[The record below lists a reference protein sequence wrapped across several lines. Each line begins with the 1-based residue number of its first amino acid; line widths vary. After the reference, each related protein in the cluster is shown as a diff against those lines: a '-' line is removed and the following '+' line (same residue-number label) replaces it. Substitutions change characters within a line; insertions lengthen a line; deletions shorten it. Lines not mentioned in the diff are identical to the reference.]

1 MSTEGAQLKTLAKK
15 IGKYF
20 VALLPYSTILSGVI
34 IWSYLSSV
42 GRVDLL
48 MGAFSFN
55 IGLISLLISAA
66 VFSLI
71 ISVTLVMPSAIL
83 LAHSEFYLEKDDQ
96 EHNNY
101 LPLICFAVS
110 VIYLTLIFL
119 LSAIFTEELPF
130 SNWIIFIIIFLFAIW
145 AAYYFKVGLIKHPF
159 NQQERKWWL
168 PYFNH
173 LILLVNMLFIM
184 LPGLS
189 ISIPAALLIHSSR
202 SEGLWALFVAWAFMS
217 LFAFLAFLPAI
228 VHYLRNRKSQNDASQ
243 NSESNNSQKGIDA
256 LKPFLLTSVIAVI
269 CIVLLFPTLWSTLV
283 FGSLVSIGL
292 VDPQPHYYRVDDEK
306 FSPALFPQAVW
317 QTQEMPG
324 RDEKA
329 FFIRGV
335 NLFSTG
341 SVNLICP
348 AYIVKLRAQATAR
361 DYANFIPGN
370 NEASVRYF
378 RQMMKG
384 CVAFETGEIRRWDTL
399 FDANGAIKK

>member
-1 MSTEGAQLKTLAKK
+1 MSTESDKLKLLAKRV
-15 IGKYF
+15 GKYF
-20 VALLPYSTILSGVI
+20 VALLPYSTLLSGAI
-34 IWSYLSSV
+34 IWSYLTSI
-42 GRVDLL
+42 GRLDLL

-55 IGLISLLISAA
+55 IGLVSLLISAA
-66 VFSLI
+66 VFSLATAL
-71 ISVTLVMPSAIL
+71 TLVLPSAIL
-83 LAHSEFYLEKDDQ
+83 LAHREINPGDPERYFNKG
-96 EHNNY
+96 
-101 LPLICFAVS
+101 LPWICFSVS
-110 VIYLTLIFL
+110 FFYLTLVFLPHTTLVKKLTGDYVFSVEKILLITALFATLLVICFNFGFL
-119 LSAIFTEELPF
+119 LRPLKPGKWQRVWLVLMWAGVLIANTF
-130 SNWIIFIIIFLFAIW
+130 FIL
-145 AAYYFKVGLIKHPF
+145 
-159 NQQERKWWL
+159 
-168 PYFNH
+168 
-173 LILLVNMLFIM
+173 

-189 ISIPAALLIHSSR
+189 ISIPAGFLIHSSR
-202 SEGLWALFVAWAFMS
+202 GEGSWAVVFAWVFIS
-217 LFAFLAFLPAI
+217 LFSLLAFLPAI
-228 VHYLRNRKSQNDASQ
+228 VHYSQKSDAQ
-243 NSESNNSQKGIDA
+243 NNSVAIKNFFVTA
-256 LKPFLLTSVIAVI
+256 FIAVVF
-269 CIVLLFPTLWSTLV
+269 IVLLFPTLWSTLV

-292 VDPQPHYYRVDDEK
+292 VDTQPHYYRVDDEK
-306 FSPALFPQAVW
+306 FSPALFPQTVW

>member
-71 ISVTLVMPSAIL
+71 ISVTLVLPSAIL
-83 LAHSEFYLEKDDQ
+83 LAHSAVNTDRPADASIK
-96 EHNNY
+96 Y
-101 LPLICFAVS
+101 LPWVCFVIS
-110 VIYLTLIFL
+110 VFFLGLIFL
-119 LSAIFTEELPF
+119 PFTTLFKWLPANLWAIFGLT
-130 SNWIIFIIIFLFAIW
+130 ILFAF
-145 AAYYFKVGLIKHPF
+145 AAILVCNVNFIQQNAGPATRKGWFKSGKGFGL
-159 NQQERKWWL
+159 L
-168 PYFNH
+168 C
-173 LILLVNMLFIM
+173 VNTFFVL
-184 LPGLS
+184 LPGLL
-189 ISIPAALLIHSSR
+189 ITIPAGFLIHSSR
-202 SEGLWALFVAWAFMS
+202 GEGSWAVVFAWVFIS
-217 LFAFLAFLPAI
+217 LFSLLAFLPAI
-228 VHYLRNRKSQNDASQ
+228 VHYSQKSDAQ
-243 NSESNNSQKGIDA
+243 NNSRAIKNFFVTA
-256 LKPFLLTSVIAVI
+256 FIAVVF
-269 CIVLLFPTLWSTLV
+269 IVLLFPTLWSTLV

-341 SVNLICP
+341 SVDLICP

>member
-1 MSTEGAQLKTLAKK
+1 MSTESDKLKLLAKRV
-15 IGKYF
+15 GKYF
-20 VALLPYSTILSGVI
+20 VALLPYSTLLSGAI
-34 IWSYLSSV
+34 IWSYLTSI
-42 GRVDLL
+42 GRLDLL

-55 IGLISLLISAA
+55 IGLVSLLISAA
-66 VFSLI
+66 VFSLATAL
-71 ISVTLVMPSAIL
+71 TLVLPSAIL
-83 LAHSEFYLEKDDQ
+83 LAHREINPGDPERYFNKG
-96 EHNNY
+96 
-101 LPLICFAVS
+101 LPWICFSVS
-110 VIYLTLIFL
+110 FFYLTLVFLPHTTLVKKLTGDYVFSVEKILLITALFATLLVTCFNFGFL
-119 LSAIFTEELPF
+119 LRPLKPGKWQRVWLVLMWAGVLIANTF
-130 SNWIIFIIIFLFAIW
+130 FIL
-145 AAYYFKVGLIKHPF
+145 
-159 NQQERKWWL
+159 
-168 PYFNH
+168 
-173 LILLVNMLFIM
+173 

-189 ISIPAALLIHSSR
+189 ISIPAGFLIHSSR
-202 SEGLWALFVAWAFMS
+202 GEGSWAVVFAWVFIS
-217 LFAFLAFLPAI
+217 LFSLLAFLPAI
-228 VHYLRNRKSQNDASQ
+228 VHYSQKSDAQ
-243 NSESNNSQKGIDA
+243 NNSGAIKNFFVTA
-256 LKPFLLTSVIAVI
+256 FIAVVF
-269 CIVLLFPTLWSTLV
+269 IVLLFPTLWSTLV

-292 VDPQPHYYRVDDEK
+292 VDTQPHYYRVDDEK
-306 FSPALFPQAVW
+306 FSPALFPQTVW

>member
-1 MSTEGAQLKTLAKK
+1 MSTESDKLKSLAKRV
-15 IGKYF
+15 GKYF
-20 VALLPYSTILSGVI
+20 VALLPYSTLLSGAI
-34 IWSYLSSV
+34 IWSYLTSI
-42 GRVDLL
+42 GRLDLL

-55 IGLISLLISAA
+55 IGLVSLLISAA
-66 VFSLI
+66 VFSLATAL
-71 ISVTLVMPSAIL
+71 TLVLPSAIL
-83 LAHSEFYLEKDDQ
+83 LAHREITPGDPERYFNKG
-96 EHNNY
+96 
-101 LPLICFAVS
+101 LPWICFSVS
-110 VIYLTLIFL
+110 FFYLTLVFLPHTTLVKKLTGDYAFSVEKILLITALFATLLVICFNFGFL
-119 LSAIFTEELPF
+119 LRPLKPGKWQRVWLVLMWAGVLIANTF
-130 SNWIIFIIIFLFAIW
+130 FIL
-145 AAYYFKVGLIKHPF
+145 
-159 NQQERKWWL
+159 
-168 PYFNH
+168 
-173 LILLVNMLFIM
+173 

-189 ISIPAALLIHSSR
+189 ISIPAGFLIHSSR
-202 SEGLWALFVAWAFMS
+202 GEGSWAVVFAWVFIS
-217 LFAFLAFLPAI
+217 LFSLLAFLPAI
-228 VHYLRNRKSQNDASQ
+228 VHYSQKSDAQ
-243 NSESNNSQKGIDA
+243 NNSGAIKNFFVTA
-256 LKPFLLTSVIAVI
+256 FIAVVF
-269 CIVLLFPTLWSTLV
+269 IVLLFPTLWSTLV

-292 VDPQPHYYRVDDEK
+292 VDTQPHYYRVDDEK
-306 FSPALFPQAVW
+306 FSPALFPQTVW

-341 SVNLICP
+341 SINLICP

>member
-1 MSTEGAQLKTLAKK
+1 MSTESDKLKLLAKRV
-15 IGKYF
+15 GKYF
-20 VALLPYSTILSGVI
+20 VALLPYSTLLSGAI
-34 IWSYLSSV
+34 IWSYLTSI
-42 GRVDLL
+42 GRLDLL

-55 IGLISLLISAA
+55 IGLVSLLISAA
-66 VFSLI
+66 VFSLATAL
-71 ISVTLVMPSAIL
+71 TLVLPSAIL
-83 LAHSEFYLEKDDQ
+83 LAHREINPGDPERYFNKG
-96 EHNNY
+96 
-101 LPLICFAVS
+101 LPWICFSVS
-110 VIYLTLIFL
+110 FFYLTLVFLPHTTLVKKLTGDYVFSVEKILLITALFATLLVICFNFGFL
-119 LSAIFTEELPF
+119 LRPLKPGKWQRVWLVLMWTGVLIANTF
-130 SNWIIFIIIFLFAIW
+130 FIL
-145 AAYYFKVGLIKHPF
+145 
-159 NQQERKWWL
+159 
-168 PYFNH
+168 
-173 LILLVNMLFIM
+173 

-189 ISIPAALLIHSSR
+189 ISIPAGFLIHSSR
-202 SEGLWALFVAWAFMS
+202 GEGSWAVVFAWVFIS
-217 LFAFLAFLPAI
+217 LFSLLAFLPAI
-228 VHYLRNRKSQNDASQ
+228 VHYSQKSDAQ
-243 NSESNNSQKGIDA
+243 NNSGAIKNFFVTA
-256 LKPFLLTSVIAVI
+256 FIAVVF
-269 CIVLLFPTLWSTLV
+269 IVLLFPTLWSTLV

-292 VDPQPHYYRVDDEK
+292 VDTQPHYYRVDDEK
-306 FSPALFPQAVW
+306 FSPALFPQTVW

-384 CVAFETGEIRRWDTL
+384 CVVFETGEIRQWDTL

>member
-1 MSTEGAQLKTLAKK
+1 MSTESDKLKSLAKRV
-15 IGKYF
+15 GKYF
-20 VALLPYSTILSGVI
+20 VALLPYSTLLSGAI
-34 IWSYLSSV
+34 IWSYLTSI
-42 GRVDLL
+42 GRLDLL

-55 IGLISLLISAA
+55 IGLVSLLISAA
-66 VFSLI
+66 VFSLATAL
-71 ISVTLVMPSAIL
+71 TLVLPSAIL
-83 LAHSEFYLEKDDQ
+83 LAHREINPGDPERYFNKG
-96 EHNNY
+96 
-101 LPLICFAVS
+101 LPWICFSVS
-110 VIYLTLIFL
+110 FFYLTLVFLPHTTLVKKLTGDYVFSVEKILLITALFATLLVICFNFGFL
-119 LSAIFTEELPF
+119 LRPLKPGK
-130 SNWIIFIIIFLFAIW
+130 WQRVWLVLMW
-145 AAYYFKVGLIKHPF
+145 AGVLIANTF
-159 NQQERKWWL
+159 
-168 PYFNH
+168 F
-173 LILLVNMLFIM
+173 ILL
-184 LPGLS
+184 PRLS
-189 ISIPAALLIHSSR
+189 ISIPAGFLIHSSR
-202 SEGLWALFVAWAFMS
+202 GEGSWAVVFAWVFIS
-217 LFAFLAFLPAI
+217 LFSLLAFLPAI
-228 VHYLRNRKSQNDASQ
+228 VHYSQKSDAQ
-243 NSESNNSQKGIDA
+243 NNSGAIKNFFVTA
-256 LKPFLLTSVIAVI
+256 FIAIVF
-269 CIVLLFPTLWSTLV
+269 IVLLFPTLWSTLV

-292 VDPQPHYYRVDDEK
+292 VDTQPHYYRVDDEK
-306 FSPALFPQAVW
+306 FSPALFPQTVW

>member
-1 MSTEGAQLKTLAKK
+1 MSTESDKLKLLAKRV
-15 IGKYF
+15 GKYF
-20 VALLPYSTILSGVI
+20 VALLPYSTLLSGAI
-34 IWSYLSSV
+34 IWSYLTSI
-42 GRVDLL
+42 GRLDLL

-55 IGLISLLISAA
+55 IGLVSLLISAA
-66 VFSLI
+66 VFSLATAL
-71 ISVTLVMPSAIL
+71 TLVLPSAIL
-83 LAHSEFYLEKDDQ
+83 LAHREINPGDPERYFNKG
-96 EHNNY
+96 
-101 LPLICFAVS
+101 LPWICFSVS
-110 VIYLTLIFL
+110 FFYLTLVFLPHTTLVKKLTGDYVFSVEKILLITALFATLLVICFNFGFL
-119 LSAIFTEELPF
+119 LRPLKPGKRQRVWLVSMWAGVLIANTF
-130 SNWIIFIIIFLFAIW
+130 FIL
-145 AAYYFKVGLIKHPF
+145 
-159 NQQERKWWL
+159 
-168 PYFNH
+168 
-173 LILLVNMLFIM
+173 

-189 ISIPAALLIHSSR
+189 ISIPAGFLIHSSR
-202 SEGLWALFVAWAFMS
+202 GEGSWAVVFAWVFIS
-217 LFAFLAFLPAI
+217 LFSLLAFLPAI
-228 VHYLRNRKSQNDASQ
+228 VHYSQKSDAQ
-243 NSESNNSQKGIDA
+243 NNSGAIKNFFVTA
-256 LKPFLLTSVIAVI
+256 FIAVVF
-269 CIVLLFPTLWSTLV
+269 IVLLFPTLWSTLV

-292 VDPQPHYYRVDDEK
+292 VDTQPHYYRVDDEK
-306 FSPALFPQAVW
+306 FSPALFPQTVW

-384 CVAFETGEIRRWDTL
+384 CVVFETGEIRQWDTL

>member
-1 MSTEGAQLKTLAKK
+1 MSTESDKLKSLAKRV
-15 IGKYF
+15 GKYF
-20 VALLPYSTILSGVI
+20 VALLPYSTLLSGAI
-34 IWSYLSSV
+34 IWSYLTSI
-42 GRVDLL
+42 GRLDLL

-55 IGLISLLISAA
+55 IGLVSLLISAA
-66 VFSLI
+66 VFSLATAL
-71 ISVTLVMPSAIL
+71 TLVLPSAIL
-83 LAHSEFYLEKDDQ
+83 LAHREINLGDPERYFNKG
-96 EHNNY
+96 
-101 LPLICFAVS
+101 LPWICFAVS
-110 VIYLTLIFL
+110 FFYLTLVFLPHTTLVKKLTGNYVFSVEKILLITALFATLLVICFNFGFL
-119 LSAIFTEELPF
+119 LRPLKPGKWQRVWLVLMWAGVLIANTF
-130 SNWIIFIIIFLFAIW
+130 FIL
-145 AAYYFKVGLIKHPF
+145 
-159 NQQERKWWL
+159 
-168 PYFNH
+168 
-173 LILLVNMLFIM
+173 

-189 ISIPAALLIHSSR
+189 ISIPAGFLIHSSR
-202 SEGLWALFVAWAFMS
+202 GEGSWAVVFAWVFIS
-217 LFAFLAFLPAI
+217 LFSLLAFLPAI
-228 VHYLRNRKSQNDASQ
+228 VHYSQKSDAQ
-243 NSESNNSQKGIDA
+243 NNSGAIKNFFVTA
-256 LKPFLLTSVIAVI
+256 FIAVVF
-269 CIVLLFPTLWSTLV
+269 IVLLFPTLWSTLV

-292 VDPQPHYYRVDDEK
+292 VDTQPHYYRVDDEK
-306 FSPALFPQAVW
+306 FSPALFPQTVW

>member
-1 MSTEGAQLKTLAKK
+1 MSTESDKLKLLAKRV
-15 IGKYF
+15 GKYF
-20 VALLPYSTILSGVI
+20 VALLPYSTLLSGAI
-34 IWSYLSSV
+34 IWSYLTSI
-42 GRVDLL
+42 GRLDLL

-55 IGLISLLISAA
+55 IGLVSLLISAA
-66 VFSLI
+66 VFSLATAL
-71 ISVTLVMPSAIL
+71 TLVLPSAIL
-83 LAHSEFYLEKDDQ
+83 LAHREINPGDPERYFNKG
-96 EHNNY
+96 
-101 LPLICFAVS
+101 LPWICFSVS
-110 VIYLTLIFL
+110 FFYLTLVFLPHTTLVKKLTGDYVFSVEKILLITALFATLLVTCFNFGFL
-119 LSAIFTEELPF
+119 LRPLKPGKWQRVWLVLMWAGVLIANTF
-130 SNWIIFIIIFLFAIW
+130 FIL
-145 AAYYFKVGLIKHPF
+145 
-159 NQQERKWWL
+159 
-168 PYFNH
+168 
-173 LILLVNMLFIM
+173 

-189 ISIPAALLIHSSR
+189 ISIPAGFLIHSSR
-202 SEGLWALFVAWAFMS
+202 GEGSWAVVFAWVFIS
-217 LFAFLAFLPAI
+217 LFSLLAFLPAI
-228 VHYLRNRKSQNDASQ
+228 VHYSQKSDAQ
-243 NSESNNSQKGIDA
+243 NNSGAIKNFFVTA
-256 LKPFLLTSVIAVI
+256 FIAVVF
-269 CIVLLFPTLWSTLV
+269 IVLLFPTLWSTLV

-292 VDPQPHYYRVDDEK
+292 VDTQPHYYRVDDEK
-306 FSPALFPQAVW
+306 FSPALFPQTVW

-341 SVNLICP
+341 SVNIICP

>member
-1 MSTEGAQLKTLAKK
+1 MSTESDKLKLLAKRV
-15 IGKYF
+15 GKYF
-20 VALLPYSTILSGVI
+20 VALLPYSTLLSGAI
-34 IWSYLSSV
+34 IWSYLTSI
-42 GRVDLL
+42 GRLDLL

-55 IGLISLLISAA
+55 IGLVSLLISAA
-66 VFSLI
+66 VFSLATAL
-71 ISVTLVMPSAIL
+71 TLVLPSAIL
-83 LAHSEFYLEKDDQ
+83 LAHREINPGDPERYFNKG
-96 EHNNY
+96 
-101 LPLICFAVS
+101 LPWICFSVS
-110 VIYLTLIFL
+110 FFYLTLVFLPHTTLVKKLTGDYVFSVEKILLITALFATLLVICFNFGFL
-119 LSAIFTEELPF
+119 LRPLKPGKWQRVWLVLMWAGVLIANTF
-130 SNWIIFIIIFLFAIW
+130 FIL
-145 AAYYFKVGLIKHPF
+145 
-159 NQQERKWWL
+159 
-168 PYFNH
+168 
-173 LILLVNMLFIM
+173 

-189 ISIPAALLIHSSR
+189 ISIPAGFLIHSSR
-202 SEGLWALFVAWAFMS
+202 GEGSWAVVFAWVFIS
-217 LFAFLAFLPAI
+217 LFSLLAFLPAI
-228 VHYLRNRKSQNDASQ
+228 VHYSQKSDAL
-243 NSESNNSQKGIDA
+243 NNSGAIKNFFVTA
-256 LKPFLLTSVIAVI
+256 FIAVVF
-269 CIVLLFPTLWSTLV
+269 IVLLFPTLWSTLV

-292 VDPQPHYYRVDDEK
+292 VDTQPHYYRVDDEK
-306 FSPALFPQAVW
+306 FSPALFPQTVW

-370 NEASVRYF
+370 NEASVHYF

>member
-1 MSTEGAQLKTLAKK
+1 MSTESDKLKLLAKRV
-15 IGKYF
+15 GKYF
-20 VALLPYSTILSGVI
+20 VALLPYSTLLSGAI
-34 IWSYLSSV
+34 IWSYLTSI
-42 GRVDLL
+42 GRLDLL

-55 IGLISLLISAA
+55 IGLVSLLISAA
-66 VFSLI
+66 VFSLATAL
-71 ISVTLVMPSAIL
+71 TLVLPSAIL
-83 LAHSEFYLEKDDQ
+83 LAHREINPGDPERYFNKG
-96 EHNNY
+96 
-101 LPLICFAVS
+101 LPWICFSVS
-110 VIYLTLIFL
+110 FFYLTLVFLPHTTLVKKLTGDYVFSVEKILLITALFATLLVICFNFGFL
-119 LSAIFTEELPF
+119 LRPLKPGKWQRVWLVLMWAGVLIANTF
-130 SNWIIFIIIFLFAIW
+130 FIL
-145 AAYYFKVGLIKHPF
+145 
-159 NQQERKWWL
+159 
-168 PYFNH
+168 
-173 LILLVNMLFIM
+173 

-189 ISIPAALLIHSSR
+189 ISIPAGFLIHSSR
-202 SEGLWALFVAWAFMS
+202 GEGSWAVVFAWVFIS
-217 LFAFLAFLPAI
+217 LFSLLAFLPAI
-228 VHYLRNRKSQNDASQ
+228 VHYSQKSDAQ
-243 NSESNNSQKGIDA
+243 NNSGAIKNFFVTA
-256 LKPFLLTSVIAVI
+256 FIAVVF
-269 CIVLLFPTLWSTLV
+269 IVLLFPTLWSTLV

-292 VDPQPHYYRVDDEK
+292 VDTQPHYYRVDDEK
-306 FSPALFPQAVW
+306 FSPALFPQTVW

-384 CVAFETGEIRRWDTL
+384 CVVFETGEIRRWDTL

>member
-1 MSTEGAQLKTLAKK
+1 MSTESDKLKLLAKRV
-15 IGKYF
+15 GKYF
-20 VALLPYSTILSGVI
+20 VALLPYSTLLSGAI
-34 IWSYLSSV
+34 IWSYLTSI
-42 GRVDLL
+42 GRLDLL

-55 IGLISLLISAA
+55 IGLVSLLISAA
-66 VFSLI
+66 VFSLATAL
-71 ISVTLVMPSAIL
+71 TLVLPSAIL
-83 LAHSEFYLEKDDQ
+83 LAHREINPGDPERYFNKG
-96 EHNNY
+96 
-101 LPLICFAVS
+101 LPWICFSVS
-110 VIYLTLIFL
+110 FFYLTLVFLPHTTLVKKLTGDYVFSVEKILLITALFATLLVICFNFGFL
-119 LSAIFTEELPF
+119 LRPLKPGKWQRVWLVLMWAGVLIANTF
-130 SNWIIFIIIFLFAIW
+130 FIL
-145 AAYYFKVGLIKHPF
+145 
-159 NQQERKWWL
+159 
-168 PYFNH
+168 
-173 LILLVNMLFIM
+173 

-189 ISIPAALLIHSSR
+189 ISIPAGFLIHSSR
-202 SEGLWALFVAWAFMS
+202 GEGSWAVVFAWVFIS
-217 LFAFLAFLPAI
+217 LFSLLAFLPAI
-228 VHYLRNRKSQNDASQ
+228 VHYSQKSDAQ
-243 NSESNNSQKGIDA
+243 NNSGAIKNFFVTA
-256 LKPFLLTSVIAVI
+256 FIAVVF
-269 CIVLLFPTLWSTLV
+269 IVLLFPTLWSTLV

-292 VDPQPHYYRVDDEK
+292 VDTQPHYYRVDDEK
-306 FSPALFPQAVW
+306 FSPALFPQTVW

-384 CVAFETGEIRRWDTL
+384 CVVFETGEIRQWDTL

>member
-1 MSTEGAQLKTLAKK
+1 MGTESDKLKLLAKRV
-15 IGKYF
+15 GKYF
-20 VALLPYSTILSGVI
+20 VALLPYSTLLSGAI
-34 IWSYLSSV
+34 IWSYLTSI
-42 GRVDLL
+42 GRLDLL

-55 IGLISLLISAA
+55 IGLVSLLISAA
-66 VFSLI
+66 VFSLATAL
-71 ISVTLVMPSAIL
+71 TLVLPSAIL
-83 LAHSEFYLEKDDQ
+83 LAHREINPGDPERYFNKG
-96 EHNNY
+96 
-101 LPLICFAVS
+101 LPWICFSVS
-110 VIYLTLIFL
+110 FFYLTLVFLPHTTLVKKLTGDYVFSVEKILLITALFATLLVICFNFGFL
-119 LSAIFTEELPF
+119 LRPLKPGKWQRVWLVLMWAGVLIANTF
-130 SNWIIFIIIFLFAIW
+130 FIL
-145 AAYYFKVGLIKHPF
+145 
-159 NQQERKWWL
+159 
-168 PYFNH
+168 
-173 LILLVNMLFIM
+173 

-189 ISIPAALLIHSSR
+189 ISIPAGFLIHSSR
-202 SEGLWALFVAWAFMS
+202 GEGSWAVVFAWVFIS
-217 LFAFLAFLPAI
+217 LFSLLAFLPAI
-228 VHYLRNRKSQNDASQ
+228 VHYSQKSDAQ
-243 NSESNNSQKGIDA
+243 NNSGAIKNFFVTA
-256 LKPFLLTSVIAVI
+256 FIAVVF
-269 CIVLLFPTLWSTLV
+269 IVLLFPTLWSTLV

-292 VDPQPHYYRVDDEK
+292 VDTQPHYYRVDDEK
-306 FSPALFPQAVW
+306 FSPALFPQTVW

-384 CVAFETGEIRRWDTL
+384 CVVFETGEIRQWDTL

>member
-1 MSTEGAQLKTLAKK
+1 MSTESDKLKLLAKRV
-15 IGKYF
+15 GKYF
-20 VALLPYSTILSGVI
+20 VALLPYSTLLSGAI
-34 IWSYLSSV
+34 IWSYLTSI
-42 GRVDLL
+42 GRLDLL

-55 IGLISLLISAA
+55 IGLVSLLISAA
-66 VFSLI
+66 VFSLATAL
-71 ISVTLVMPSAIL
+71 TLVLPSAIL
-83 LAHSEFYLEKDDQ
+83 LAHREINPGDPERYFNKG
-96 EHNNY
+96 
-101 LPLICFAVS
+101 LPWICFSVS
-110 VIYLTLIFL
+110 FFYLTLVFLPHTTLVKKLTGDYVFSVEKILLITALFATLLVICFNFGFL
-119 LSAIFTEELPF
+119 LRPLKPGKWQRVWLVLMGAGVLIANTF
-130 SNWIIFIIIFLFAIW
+130 FIL
-145 AAYYFKVGLIKHPF
+145 
-159 NQQERKWWL
+159 
-168 PYFNH
+168 
-173 LILLVNMLFIM
+173 

-189 ISIPAALLIHSSR
+189 ISIPAGFLIHSSR
-202 SEGLWALFVAWAFMS
+202 GEGSWAVVFAWVFIS
-217 LFAFLAFLPAI
+217 LFSLLAFLPAI
-228 VHYLRNRKSQNDASQ
+228 VHYSQKSDAQ
-243 NSESNNSQKGIDA
+243 NNSGAIKNFFVTA
-256 LKPFLLTSVIAVI
+256 FIAVVF
-269 CIVLLFPTLWSTLV
+269 IVLLFPTLWSTLV

-292 VDPQPHYYRVDDEK
+292 VDTQPHYYRVDDEK
-306 FSPALFPQAVW
+306 FSPALFPQTVW

-384 CVAFETGEIRRWDTL
+384 CVVFEMGEIRRWDTL

>member
-1 MSTEGAQLKTLAKK
+1 MSTESDKLKLLAKRV
-15 IGKYF
+15 GKYF
-20 VALLPYSTILSGVI
+20 VALLPYSTLLSGAI
-34 IWSYLSSV
+34 IWSYLTSL
-42 GRVDLL
+42 GRLDLL

-55 IGLISLLISAA
+55 IGLVSLLISAA
-66 VFSLI
+66 VFSLATAL
-71 ISVTLVMPSAIL
+71 TLVLPSAIL
-83 LAHSEFYLEKDDQ
+83 LAHREINPGDPERYFNKG
-96 EHNNY
+96 
-101 LPLICFAVS
+101 LPWICFSVS
-110 VIYLTLIFL
+110 FFYLTLVFLPHTTLVKKLTGDYVFSVEKILLITALFATLLVICFNFGFL
-119 LSAIFTEELPF
+119 LRPLKPGKRQRVWLVLMWAGVLIANTF
-130 SNWIIFIIIFLFAIW
+130 FIL
-145 AAYYFKVGLIKHPF
+145 
-159 NQQERKWWL
+159 
-168 PYFNH
+168 
-173 LILLVNMLFIM
+173 

-189 ISIPAALLIHSSR
+189 ISIPAGFLIHSSR
-202 SEGLWALFVAWAFMS
+202 GEGSWAVVFAWVFIS
-217 LFAFLAFLPAI
+217 LFSLLAFLPAI
-228 VHYLRNRKSQNDASQ
+228 VHYSQKSDSQN
-243 NSESNNSQKGIDA
+243 NSGAIKNFFVTA
-256 LKPFLLTSVIAVI
+256 FIAVVF
-269 CIVLLFPTLWSTLV
+269 IVLLFPTLWSTLV

-292 VDPQPHYYRVDDEK
+292 VDTQPHYYRVDDEK
-306 FSPALFPQAVW
+306 FSPALFPQTVW

-384 CVAFETGEIRRWDTL
+384 CVVFETGEIRQWDTL

>member
-1 MSTEGAQLKTLAKK
+1 MSTESDKLKSLAKRV
-15 IGKYF
+15 GKYF
-20 VALLPYSTILSGVI
+20 VALLPYSTLLSGAI
-34 IWSYLSSV
+34 IWSYLTCI
-42 GRVDLL
+42 GRLDLL

-55 IGLISLLISAA
+55 IGLVSLLISAA
-66 VFSLI
+66 VFSLATAL
-71 ISVTLVMPSAIL
+71 TLVLPSAIL
-83 LAHSEFYLEKDDQ
+83 LAHREINPGDPERYFNKG
-96 EHNNY
+96 
-101 LPLICFAVS
+101 LPWICFSVS
-110 VIYLTLIFL
+110 FFYLTLVFLPHTTLVKKLTGDYVFSVEKILLITALFATLLVICFNFGFL
-119 LSAIFTEELPF
+119 LRPLKPGKWQRVWLVLMWAGVLIANTF
-130 SNWIIFIIIFLFAIW
+130 FIL
-145 AAYYFKVGLIKHPF
+145 
-159 NQQERKWWL
+159 
-168 PYFNH
+168 
-173 LILLVNMLFIM
+173 

-189 ISIPAALLIHSSR
+189 ISIPAGFLIHSSR
-202 SEGLWALFVAWAFMS
+202 GEGSWAVVFAWVFIS
-217 LFAFLAFLPAI
+217 LFSLLAFLPAI
-228 VHYLRNRKSQNDASQ
+228 VHYSQKSDAQ
-243 NSESNNSQKGIDA
+243 NNSGAIKNFFVTA
-256 LKPFLLTSVIAVI
+256 FIAVVF
-269 CIVLLFPTLWSTLV
+269 IVLLFPTLWSTLV

-292 VDPQPHYYRVDDEK
+292 VDTQPHYYRVDDEK
-306 FSPALFPQAVW
+306 FSPARFPQTVW

>member
-1 MSTEGAQLKTLAKK
+1 MSTESDKLKLLAKRV
-15 IGKYF
+15 GKYF
-20 VALLPYSTILSGVI
+20 VALLPYSTLLSGAI
-34 IWSYLSSV
+34 IWSYLTSI
-42 GRVDLL
+42 GRLDLL

-55 IGLISLLISAA
+55 IGLVSLLISAA
-66 VFSLI
+66 VFSLATAL
-71 ISVTLVMPSAIL
+71 TLVLPSAIL
-83 LAHSEFYLEKDDQ
+83 LAHREINPGDPERYFNKG
-96 EHNNY
+96 
-101 LPLICFAVS
+101 LPWICFSVS
-110 VIYLTLIFL
+110 FFYLTLVFLPHTTLVKKLTGDYVFSVEKILLITALFATLLVICFNFGFL
-119 LSAIFTEELPF
+119 LRPLKPGKWQRVWLVLMWAGVLIANTF
-130 SNWIIFIIIFLFAIW
+130 FIL
-145 AAYYFKVGLIKHPF
+145 
-159 NQQERKWWL
+159 
-168 PYFNH
+168 
-173 LILLVNMLFIM
+173 

-189 ISIPAALLIHSSR
+189 ISIPAGFLIHSSR
-202 SEGLWALFVAWAFMS
+202 GEGSWAVVFAWVFIS
-217 LFAFLAFLPAI
+217 LFSLLAFLPAI
-228 VHYLRNRKSQNDASQ
+228 VHYSQKSDAQ
-243 NSESNNSQKGIDA
+243 NNSGAIKNFFVTA
-256 LKPFLLTSVIAVI
+256 FIAVVF
-269 CIVLLFPTLWSTLV
+269 IVLLFPTLWSTLV

-292 VDPQPHYYRVDDEK
+292 VDTQPHYYRVDDEK
-306 FSPALFPQAVW
+306 FSPALFPQTVW

-348 AYIVKLRAQATAR
+348 AYIVKLRAQATAP

>member
-1 MSTEGAQLKTLAKK
+1 MSTESDKLKLLAKRV
-15 IGKYF
+15 GKYF
-20 VALLPYSTILSGVI
+20 VALLPYSTLLSGAI
-34 IWSYLSSV
+34 IWSYLTSI
-42 GRVDLL
+42 GRLDLL

-55 IGLISLLISAA
+55 IGLVSLLISAA
-66 VFSLI
+66 VFSLATAL
-71 ISVTLVMPSAIL
+71 TLVLPSAIL
-83 LAHSEFYLEKDDQ
+83 LAHREINPGDPERYFNKG
-96 EHNNY
+96 
-101 LPLICFAVS
+101 LPWICFSVS
-110 VIYLTLIFL
+110 FFYLTLVFLPHTTLVKKLTGDYVFSIEKILLITALFATLLVICFNFGFL
-119 LSAIFTEELPF
+119 LRPLKPGKRQRVWLVLMWAGVLIANTF
-130 SNWIIFIIIFLFAIW
+130 FIL
-145 AAYYFKVGLIKHPF
+145 
-159 NQQERKWWL
+159 
-168 PYFNH
+168 
-173 LILLVNMLFIM
+173 

-189 ISIPAALLIHSSR
+189 ISIPAGFLIHSSR
-202 SEGLWALFVAWAFMS
+202 GEGSWAVVFAWVFIS
-217 LFAFLAFLPAI
+217 LFSLLAFLPAI
-228 VHYLRNRKSQNDASQ
+228 VHYSQKSDAQ
-243 NSESNNSQKGIDA
+243 NNSGAIKNFFVTA
-256 LKPFLLTSVIAVI
+256 FIAVVF
-269 CIVLLFPTLWSTLV
+269 IVLLFPTLWSTLV

-292 VDPQPHYYRVDDEK
+292 VDTQPHYYRVDDEK
-306 FSPALFPQAVW
+306 FSPALFPQTVW

-384 CVAFETGEIRRWDTL
+384 CVVFETGEIRQWDTL

>member
-1 MSTEGAQLKTLAKK
+1 MSTESDKLKLLAKRV
-15 IGKYF
+15 GKYF
-20 VALLPYSTILSGVI
+20 VALLPYSTLLSGAI
-34 IWSYLSSV
+34 IWSYLTSI
-42 GRVDLL
+42 GRLDLL

-55 IGLISLLISAA
+55 IGLVSLLISAA
-66 VFSLI
+66 VFSLATAL
-71 ISVTLVMPSAIL
+71 TLVLPSAIL
-83 LAHSEFYLEKDDQ
+83 LAHREINPGAPERYFNKG
-96 EHNNY
+96 
-101 LPLICFAVS
+101 LPWICFSVS
-110 VIYLTLIFL
+110 FFYLTLVFLPHTTLVKKLTGDYVFSVEKILLITALFATLLVICFNFGFL
-119 LSAIFTEELPF
+119 LRPLKPGKWQRVWLVLMWAGVLIANTF
-130 SNWIIFIIIFLFAIW
+130 FIL
-145 AAYYFKVGLIKHPF
+145 
-159 NQQERKWWL
+159 
-168 PYFNH
+168 
-173 LILLVNMLFIM
+173 

-189 ISIPAALLIHSSR
+189 ISIPAGFLIHSSR
-202 SEGLWALFVAWAFMS
+202 GEGSWAVVFAWVFIS
-217 LFAFLAFLPAI
+217 LFSLLAFLPAI
-228 VHYLRNRKSQNDASQ
+228 VHYSQKSDAQ
-243 NSESNNSQKGIDA
+243 NNSGAIKNFFVTA
-256 LKPFLLTSVIAVI
+256 FIAVVF
-269 CIVLLFPTLWSTLV
+269 IVLLFPTLWSTLV

-292 VDPQPHYYRVDDEK
+292 VDTQPHYYRVDDEK
-306 FSPALFPQAVW
+306 FSPALFPQTVW

-384 CVAFETGEIRRWDTL
+384 CVVFETGEIRQWDTL

>member
-1 MSTEGAQLKTLAKK
+1 MSTESDKLKLLAKRV
-15 IGKYF
+15 GKYF
-20 VALLPYSTILSGVI
+20 VALLPYSTLLSGAI
-34 IWSYLSSV
+34 IWSYLTSI
-42 GRVDLL
+42 GRLDLL

-55 IGLISLLISAA
+55 IGLVSLLISAA
-66 VFSLI
+66 VFSLATAL
-71 ISVTLVMPSAIL
+71 TLVLPSAIL
-83 LAHSEFYLEKDDQ
+83 LAHREINPGDPERYFNKG
-96 EHNNY
+96 
-101 LPLICFAVS
+101 LPWICFSVS
-110 VIYLTLIFL
+110 FFYLTLVFLPHTTLVKKLTGDYVFSVEKILLITALFATLLVICFNFGFL
-119 LSAIFTEELPF
+119 LRPLKPGKRQRVWLVLMWAGVLIANTF
-130 SNWIIFIIIFLFAIW
+130 FIL
-145 AAYYFKVGLIKHPF
+145 
-159 NQQERKWWL
+159 
-168 PYFNH
+168 
-173 LILLVNMLFIM
+173 

-189 ISIPAALLIHSSR
+189 ISIPAGFLIHSSR
-202 SEGLWALFVAWAFMS
+202 GEGSWAVVFAWVFIS
-217 LFAFLAFLPAI
+217 LFSLLAFLPAI
-228 VHYLRNRKSQNDASQ
+228 VHYSQKSDAQ
-243 NSESNNSQKGIDA
+243 NNSGAIKNFFVTA
-256 LKPFLLTSVIAVI
+256 FIAVVF
-269 CIVLLFPTLWSTLV
+269 IVLLFPTLWSTLV

-292 VDPQPHYYRVDDEK
+292 VDTQPHYYRVDDEK
-306 FSPALFPQAVW
+306 FSPALFPQTVW

-384 CVAFETGEIRRWDTL
+384 CVAFETGEIRQWDTL

>member
-1 MSTEGAQLKTLAKK
+1 MSTESDKLKLLAKRV
-15 IGKYF
+15 GKYF
-20 VALLPYSTILSGVI
+20 VALLPYSTLLSGAI
-34 IWSYLSSV
+34 IWSYLTSI
-42 GRVDLL
+42 GRLDLL

-55 IGLISLLISAA
+55 IGLVSLLISAA
-66 VFSLI
+66 VFSLATAL
-71 ISVTLVMPSAIL
+71 TLVLPSAIL
-83 LAHSEFYLEKDDQ
+83 LAHREINPGDPERYFNKG
-96 EHNNY
+96 
-101 LPLICFAVS
+101 LPWICFSVS
-110 VIYLTLIFL
+110 FFYLTLVFLPHTTLVKKLTGDYVFSVEKILLITALFATLLVICFNFGFL
-119 LSAIFTEELPF
+119 LRPLKPGKRQRVWLVLMWAGVLIAKTF
-130 SNWIIFIIIFLFAIW
+130 FIL
-145 AAYYFKVGLIKHPF
+145 
-159 NQQERKWWL
+159 
-168 PYFNH
+168 
-173 LILLVNMLFIM
+173 

-189 ISIPAALLIHSSR
+189 ISIPAGFLIHSSR
-202 SEGLWALFVAWAFMS
+202 GEGSWAVVFAWVFIS
-217 LFAFLAFLPAI
+217 LFSLLAFLPAI
-228 VHYLRNRKSQNDASQ
+228 VHYSQKSDAQ
-243 NSESNNSQKGIDA
+243 NNSGAIKNFFVTA
-256 LKPFLLTSVIAVI
+256 FIAVVF
-269 CIVLLFPTLWSTLV
+269 IVLLFPTLWSTLV

-292 VDPQPHYYRVDDEK
+292 VDTQPHYYRVDDEK
-306 FSPALFPQAVW
+306 FSPALFPQTVW

-384 CVAFETGEIRRWDTL
+384 CVVFETGEIRQWDTL

>member
-1 MSTEGAQLKTLAKK
+1 MSTESDKLKSLAKRV
-15 IGKYF
+15 GKYF
-20 VALLPYSTILSGVI
+20 VALLPYSTLLSGAI
-34 IWSYLSSV
+34 IWSYLTSI
-42 GRVDLL
+42 GRLDLL

-55 IGLISLLISAA
+55 IGLVSLLISAA
-66 VFSLI
+66 VFSLATAL
-71 ISVTLVMPSAIL
+71 TLVLPSAIL
-83 LAHSEFYLEKDDQ
+83 LAHREINPGDPERYFNKG
-96 EHNNY
+96 
-101 LPLICFAVS
+101 LPWICFAVS
-110 VIYLTLIFL
+110 FFYLTLVFLPHTTLVKKLTGNYVFSVEKILLITALFATLLVICFNFGFL
-119 LSAIFTEELPF
+119 LRPLKPGKWQRVWLVLMWAGVLIANTF
-130 SNWIIFIIIFLFAIW
+130 FIL
-145 AAYYFKVGLIKHPF
+145 
-159 NQQERKWWL
+159 
-168 PYFNH
+168 
-173 LILLVNMLFIM
+173 

-189 ISIPAALLIHSSR
+189 ISIPAGFLIHSSR
-202 SEGLWALFVAWAFMS
+202 GEGSWAVVFAWVFIS
-217 LFAFLAFLPAI
+217 LFSLLAFLPAI
-228 VHYLRNRKSQNDASQ
+228 VHYSQKSDAQ
-243 NSESNNSQKGIDA
+243 NNSGAIKNFFVTA
-256 LKPFLLTSVIAVI
+256 FIAVVF
-269 CIVLLFPTLWSTLV
+269 IVLLFPTLWSTLV

-292 VDPQPHYYRVDDEK
+292 VDTQPHYYRVDDEK
-306 FSPALFPQAVW
+306 FSPALFPQTVW

>member
-1 MSTEGAQLKTLAKK
+1 MSTESDKLKSLAKRV
-15 IGKYF
+15 GKYF
-20 VALLPYSTILSGVI
+20 VALLPYSTLLSGAI
-34 IWSYLSSV
+34 IWSYLTSI
-42 GRVDLL
+42 GRLDLL

-55 IGLISLLISAA
+55 IGLVSLLISAA
-66 VFSLI
+66 VFSLATAL
-71 ISVTLVMPSAIL
+71 TLVLPSAIL
-83 LAHSEFYLEKDDQ
+83 LAHREINPGDPERYFNKG
-96 EHNNY
+96 
-101 LPLICFAVS
+101 LPWICFSVS
-110 VIYLTLIFL
+110 FFYLTLVFLPHTTLVKKLTGDYVFSVEKILLITALFATLLVICFNFGFL
-119 LSAIFTEELPF
+119 LRPLKPGKWQRVWLVLMWTGVLIANTF
-130 SNWIIFIIIFLFAIW
+130 FIL
-145 AAYYFKVGLIKHPF
+145 
-159 NQQERKWWL
+159 
-168 PYFNH
+168 
-173 LILLVNMLFIM
+173 

-189 ISIPAALLIHSSR
+189 ISIPAGFLIHSSR
-202 SEGLWALFVAWAFMS
+202 GEGSWAVVFAWVFIS
-217 LFAFLAFLPAI
+217 LFSLLAFLPAI
-228 VHYLRNRKSQNDASQ
+228 VHYSQKSDAQ
-243 NSESNNSQKGIDA
+243 NNSGAIKNFFVTA
-256 LKPFLLTSVIAVI
+256 FIAVVF
-269 CIVLLFPTLWSTLV
+269 IVLLFPTLWSTLV

-292 VDPQPHYYRVDDEK
+292 VDTQPHYYRVDDEK
-306 FSPALFPQAVW
+306 FSPALFPQTVW

-384 CVAFETGEIRRWDTL
+384 CVVFETGEIRQWDTL

>member
-1 MSTEGAQLKTLAKK
+1 MSTESDNLKSLAKRV
-15 IGKYF
+15 GKYF
-20 VALLPYSTILSGVI
+20 VALLPYSTLLSGAI
-34 IWSYLSSV
+34 IWSYLTSI
-42 GRVDLL
+42 GRLDLL

-55 IGLISLLISAA
+55 IGLVSLLISAA
-66 VFSLI
+66 VFSLATAL
-71 ISVTLVMPSAIL
+71 TLVLPSAIL
-83 LAHSEFYLEKDDQ
+83 LAHREINPGDPERYFNKG
-96 EHNNY
+96 
-101 LPLICFAVS
+101 LPWICFSVS
-110 VIYLTLIFL
+110 FFYLTLVFLPHTTLVKKLTGDYVFSVEKILLITALFATLLVICFNFGFL
-119 LSAIFTEELPF
+119 LRPLKPGKWQRVWLVLMWTGVLIANTF
-130 SNWIIFIIIFLFAIW
+130 FIL
-145 AAYYFKVGLIKHPF
+145 
-159 NQQERKWWL
+159 
-168 PYFNH
+168 
-173 LILLVNMLFIM
+173 

-189 ISIPAALLIHSSR
+189 ISIPAGFLIHSSR
-202 SEGLWALFVAWAFMS
+202 GEGSWAVVFAWVFIS
-217 LFAFLAFLPAI
+217 LFSLLAFLPAI
-228 VHYLRNRKSQNDASQ
+228 VHYSQKSDAQ
-243 NSESNNSQKGIDA
+243 NNSGAIKNFFVTA
-256 LKPFLLTSVIAVI
+256 FIAVVF
-269 CIVLLFPTLWSTLV
+269 IVLLFPTLWSTLV

-292 VDPQPHYYRVDDEK
+292 VDTQPHYYRVDDEK
-306 FSPALFPQAVW
+306 FSPALFPQTVW

-384 CVAFETGEIRRWDTL
+384 CVVFETGEIRQWDTL

>member
-1 MSTEGAQLKTLAKK
+1 MSTESDKLKLLAKRV
-15 IGKYF
+15 GKYF
-20 VALLPYSTILSGVI
+20 VALLPYSTLLSGAI
-34 IWSYLSSV
+34 IWSYLTSI
-42 GRVDLL
+42 GRLDLL

-55 IGLISLLISAA
+55 IGLVSLLISAA
-66 VFSLI
+66 VFSLATAL
-71 ISVTLVMPSAIL
+71 TLVLPSAIL
-83 LAHSEFYLEKDDQ
+83 LAHREINPGDPERYFNKG
-96 EHNNY
+96 
-101 LPLICFAVS
+101 LPWICFSVS
-110 VIYLTLIFL
+110 FFYLTLVFLPHTTLVKKLTGDYVFSVEKTLLITALFATLLVICFNFGFL
-119 LSAIFTEELPF
+119 LRPLKPGKRQRVWLVLMWAGVLIANTF
-130 SNWIIFIIIFLFAIW
+130 FIL
-145 AAYYFKVGLIKHPF
+145 
-159 NQQERKWWL
+159 
-168 PYFNH
+168 
-173 LILLVNMLFIM
+173 

-189 ISIPAALLIHSSR
+189 ISIPAGFLIHSSR
-202 SEGLWALFVAWAFMS
+202 GEGSWAVVFAWVFIS
-217 LFAFLAFLPAI
+217 LFSLLAFLPAI
-228 VHYLRNRKSQNDASQ
+228 VHYSQKSDAQ
-243 NSESNNSQKGIDA
+243 NNSGAIKNFFVTA
-256 LKPFLLTSVIAVI
+256 FIAVVF
-269 CIVLLFPTLWSTLV
+269 IVLLFPTLWSTLV

-292 VDPQPHYYRVDDEK
+292 VDTQPHYYRVDDEK
-306 FSPALFPQAVW
+306 FSPALFPQTVW

-384 CVAFETGEIRRWDTL
+384 CVVFETGEIRQWDTL

>member
-1 MSTEGAQLKTLAKK
+1 MSTESDKLKLLAKRV
-15 IGKYF
+15 GKYF
-20 VALLPYSTILSGVI
+20 VALLPYSTLLSGAI
-34 IWSYLSSV
+34 IWSYLTSI
-42 GRVDLL
+42 GRLDLL

-55 IGLISLLISAA
+55 IGLVSLLISAA
-66 VFSLI
+66 VFSLATAL
-71 ISVTLVMPSAIL
+71 TLVLPSAIL
-83 LAHSEFYLEKDDQ
+83 LAHREINPGDPERYFNKG
-96 EHNNY
+96 
-101 LPLICFAVS
+101 LPWICFSVS
-110 VIYLTLIFL
+110 FFYLTLVFLPHTTLVKKLTGDYVFSVEKILLITALFATLLVICFNFGFL
-119 LSAIFTEELPF
+119 LRPLKPGKRQRVWLVLMWAGVLIANTF
-130 SNWIIFIIIFLFAIW
+130 FIL
-145 AAYYFKVGLIKHPF
+145 
-159 NQQERKWWL
+159 
-168 PYFNH
+168 
-173 LILLVNMLFIM
+173 

-189 ISIPAALLIHSSR
+189 ISIPAGFLIHSSR
-202 SEGLWALFVAWAFMS
+202 GEGSWAVVFAWVFIS
-217 LFAFLAFLPAI
+217 LFSLLAFLPAI
-228 VHYLRNRKSQNDASQ
+228 VHYSQKSDAQ
-243 NSESNNSQKGIDA
+243 NNSGAIKNFFVTA
-256 LKPFLLTSVIAVI
+256 FIAVVF
-269 CIVLLFPTLWSTLV
+269 IVLLFPTLWSTLV

-292 VDPQPHYYRVDDEK
+292 VDTQPHYYRVDDEK
-306 FSPALFPQAVW
+306 FSPALFPQTVW

-384 CVAFETGEIRRWDTL
+384 CVVFETGEIRQWDTL

>member
-1 MSTEGAQLKTLAKK
+1 MSTESDKLKLLAKRV
-15 IGKYF
+15 GKYF
-20 VALLPYSTILSGVI
+20 VALLPYSTLLSGAI
-34 IWSYLSSV
+34 IWSYLTSI
-42 GRVDLL
+42 GRLDLL

-55 IGLISLLISAA
+55 IGLVSLLISAA
-66 VFSLI
+66 VFSLATAL
-71 ISVTLVMPSAIL
+71 TLVLPSAIL
-83 LAHSEFYLEKDDQ
+83 LAHREINPGDPERYFNKG
-96 EHNNY
+96 
-101 LPLICFAVS
+101 LPWICFSVS
-110 VIYLTLIFL
+110 FFYLTLVFLPHTTLVKKLTGDYVFSVEKILLITALFATLLVICFNFGFL
-119 LSAIFTEELPF
+119 LRPLKPGKWQRVWLVLMWAGVLIANTF
-130 SNWIIFIIIFLFAIW
+130 FIL
-145 AAYYFKVGLIKHPF
+145 
-159 NQQERKWWL
+159 
-168 PYFNH
+168 
-173 LILLVNMLFIM
+173 

-189 ISIPAALLIHSSR
+189 ISIPAGFLIHSSR
-202 SEGLWALFVAWAFMS
+202 GEGSWAVVFAWVFIS
-217 LFAFLAFLPAI
+217 LFSLLAFLPAI
-228 VHYLRNRKSQNDASQ
+228 VHYSQKSDAL
-243 NSESNNSQKGIDA
+243 NNSGAIKNFFVTA
-256 LKPFLLTSVIAVI
+256 FIAVVF
-269 CIVLLFPTLWSTLV
+269 IVLLFPTLWSTLV

-292 VDPQPHYYRVDDEK
+292 VDTQPHYYRVDDEK
-306 FSPALFPQAVW
+306 FSPALFPQTVW

>member
-1 MSTEGAQLKTLAKK
+1 MSTESDKLKLLAKRV
-15 IGKYF
+15 GKYF
-20 VALLPYSTILSGVI
+20 VALLPYSTLLSGAI
-34 IWSYLSSV
+34 IWSYLTSI
-42 GRVDLL
+42 GRLDLL

-55 IGLISLLISAA
+55 IGLVSLLISAA
-66 VFSLI
+66 VFSLATAL
-71 ISVTLVMPSAIL
+71 TLVLPSAIL
-83 LAHSEFYLEKDDQ
+83 LAHREINPGDPERYFNKG
-96 EHNNY
+96 
-101 LPLICFAVS
+101 LPWICFSVS
-110 VIYLTLIFL
+110 FFYLTLVFLPNTTLVKKLTGDYVFSVEKILLITALFATLLVICFNFGFL
-119 LSAIFTEELPF
+119 LRPLKPGKWQRVWLVLMWTGVLIANTF
-130 SNWIIFIIIFLFAIW
+130 FIL
-145 AAYYFKVGLIKHPF
+145 
-159 NQQERKWWL
+159 
-168 PYFNH
+168 
-173 LILLVNMLFIM
+173 

-189 ISIPAALLIHSSR
+189 ISIPAGFLIHSSR
-202 SEGLWALFVAWAFMS
+202 GEGSWAVVFAWVFIS
-217 LFAFLAFLPAI
+217 LFSLLAFLPAI
-228 VHYLRNRKSQNDASQ
+228 VHYSQKSDAQ
-243 NSESNNSQKGIDA
+243 NNSGAIKNFFVTA
-256 LKPFLLTSVIAVI
+256 FIAVVF
-269 CIVLLFPTLWSTLV
+269 IVLLFPTLWSTLV

-292 VDPQPHYYRVDDEK
+292 VDTQPHYYRVDDEK
-306 FSPALFPQAVW
+306 FSPALFPQTVW

-384 CVAFETGEIRRWDTL
+384 CVVFETGEIRQWDTL

>member
-1 MSTEGAQLKTLAKK
+1 MSTESDKLKLLAKRV
-15 IGKYF
+15 GKYF
-20 VALLPYSTILSGVI
+20 VALLPYSTLLSGAI
-34 IWSYLSSV
+34 IWSYLTSI
-42 GRVDLL
+42 GRLDLL

-55 IGLISLLISAA
+55 IGLVSLLISAA
-66 VFSLI
+66 VFSLATAL
-71 ISVTLVMPSAIL
+71 TLVLPSAIL
-83 LAHSEFYLEKDDQ
+83 LAHREINPGDPERYFNKG
-96 EHNNY
+96 
-101 LPLICFAVS
+101 LPWICFSVS
-110 VIYLTLIFL
+110 FFYLTLVFLPHTTLVKKLTGDYVFSVEKILLITALFATLLVICFNFGFL
-119 LSAIFTEELPF
+119 LRPLKPGKWQRVWLVLMWTGVLIANTF
-130 SNWIIFIIIFLFAIW
+130 FIL
-145 AAYYFKVGLIKHPF
+145 
-159 NQQERKWWL
+159 
-168 PYFNH
+168 
-173 LILLVNMLFIM
+173 

-189 ISIPAALLIHSSR
+189 ISIPAGFLIHSSR
-202 SEGLWALFVAWAFMS
+202 GEGSWAVVFAWVFIS
-217 LFAFLAFLPAI
+217 LFSLLAFLPAI
-228 VHYLRNRKSQNDASQ
+228 VHYSQKSDAQ
-243 NSESNNSQKGIDA
+243 NNSGAIQNFFVTA
-256 LKPFLLTSVIAVI
+256 FIAVVF
-269 CIVLLFPTLWSTLV
+269 IVLLFPTLWSTLV

-292 VDPQPHYYRVDDEK
+292 VDTQPHYYRVDDEK
-306 FSPALFPQAVW
+306 FSPALFPQTVW

-341 SVNLICP
+341 SINLICP

>member
-1 MSTEGAQLKTLAKK
+1 MSTESDKLKSLAKRV
-15 IGKYF
+15 GKYF
-20 VALLPYSTILSGVI
+20 VALLPYSTLLSGAI
-34 IWSYLSSV
+34 IWSYLTSI
-42 GRVDLL
+42 GRLDLL

-55 IGLISLLISAA
+55 IGLVSLLISAA
-66 VFSLI
+66 VFSLATAL
-71 ISVTLVMPSAIL
+71 TLVLPSAIL
-83 LAHSEFYLEKDDQ
+83 LAHREINPGDPERYFNKG
-96 EHNNY
+96 
-101 LPLICFAVS
+101 LPWICFAVS
-110 VIYLTLIFL
+110 FFYLTLVFLPHTTLVKKLTGDYVFSVEKILLITALFATLLVICFNFGFL
-119 LSAIFTEELPF
+119 LRPLKPGKWQRVWLVLMWAGALIANTF
-130 SNWIIFIIIFLFAIW
+130 FIL
-145 AAYYFKVGLIKHPF
+145 
-159 NQQERKWWL
+159 
-168 PYFNH
+168 
-173 LILLVNMLFIM
+173 

-189 ISIPAALLIHSSR
+189 ISIPAGFLIHSSR
-202 SEGLWALFVAWAFMS
+202 GEGSWAVVFAWVFIS
-217 LFAFLAFLPAI
+217 LFSLLAFLPAI
-228 VHYLRNRKSQNDASQ
+228 VHYSQKSDAQ
-243 NSESNNSQKGIDA
+243 NNSGAIKNFFVTA
-256 LKPFLLTSVIAVI
+256 FIAVVF
-269 CIVLLFPTLWSTLV
+269 IVLLFPTLWSTLV

-292 VDPQPHYYRVDDEK
+292 VDTQPHYYRVDDEK
-306 FSPALFPQAVW
+306 FSPALFPQTVW